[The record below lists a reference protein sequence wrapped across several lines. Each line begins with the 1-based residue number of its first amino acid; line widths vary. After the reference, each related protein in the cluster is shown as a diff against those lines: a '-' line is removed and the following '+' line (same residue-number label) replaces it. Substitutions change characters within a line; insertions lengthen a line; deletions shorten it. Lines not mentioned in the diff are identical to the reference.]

1 MGKFLSFNYENA
13 SSFVASHE
21 LEYAKELVQVL
32 HNRIHEQTGAGNDF
46 LGWVDLPEN
55 YDKDEFALYSTS
67 SRLKFNLI
75 QMFY

>member
-46 LGWVDLPEN
+46 
-55 YDKDEFALYSTS
+55 
-67 SRLKFNLI
+67 
-75 QMFY
+75 